1 MQLKWRISHAR
12 GYLGLGMVA
21 EAEKELDQIPE
32 NEAASVDVLALR
44 AVILQEQKRW
54 QPMQEVSGNLVKLQP
69 DDPGWWIMW
78 AYAARRADSLT
89 VAEKILREA
98 EMIHPSD
105 ATIQFNLGCYACQ
118 RGDLTAARIH
128 VNRAIA
134 LDERFR
140 ETATTDS
147 DLAPLREASA
157 TS

>member
-1 MQLKWRISHAR
+1 
-12 GYLGLGMVA
+12 
-21 EAEKELDQIPE
+21 
-32 NEAASVDVLALR
+32 
-44 AVILQEQKRW
+44 
-54 QPMQEVSGNLVKLQP
+54 MQEVAGQLVRLQP
-69 DDPGWWIMW
+69 EEAGWWTLW
-78 AYAARRADSLT
+78 AYAARRADSLA

-98 EMIHPSD
+98 EIAHPSD

-118 RGDLTAARIH
+118 RGDLAEARVH

-157 TS
+157 AP